1 MTVERERQSQA
12 REDREHGAKG
22 VSRLREVEDGEE
34 RRHQERD
41 QRREPERETHHRGM
55 SEPVDRGDH
64 DSMAGSR
71 RAVREH
77 DAPLLRPDETR
88 CARVA
93 GADAGARPQID
104 RAQPWRWRTLAGR
117 QQMTR
122 WTPGSCRSSPE
133 NARGHEQLDRP
144 PRRGLG
150 GLYELYHRCDGHD
163 WVTRQE
169 LEEPQCN
176 DRHPILGEHVRAV
189 RGDEREQ
196 LPRGGDR
203 LVGDRRDPVEEEVEP
218 AFPVALY
225 AHRVEATVVVLAVP
239 FEEEAQVEQRLG
251 QQLPVLEQQ
260 CHEQASDAAVA
271 VEVRVD
277 GLELHVQEPGRTS
290 GGSKSSAC
298 RYFSNPPS
306 SSPSACGGG
315 GTYAALPGRLPPIQ
329 FWLRRT
335 SPGSF
340 SAPRTPCMS
349 R

>member
-122 WTPGSCRSSPE
+122 WTPGSCRSSPRE
-133 NARGHEQLDRP
+133 RPRPRAARSPAPPWAWWSLRALSPMRRSRLGDAAGARRAAMQRPTSHPGRARARGPRRRARTTPARRRP
-144 PRRGLG
+144 PRRRSSRPRRG
-150 GLYELYHRCDGHD
+150 RS
-163 WVTRQE
+163 
-169 LEEPQCN
+169 
-176 DRHPILGEHVRAV
+176 RAS
-189 RGDEREQ
+189 
-196 LPRGGDR
+196 LPSR
-203 LVGDRRDPVEEEVEP
+203 P
-218 AFPVALY
+218 
-225 AHRVEATVVVLAVP
+225 
-239 FEEEAQVEQRLG
+239 
-251 QQLPVLEQQ
+251 
-260 CHEQASDAAVA
+260 
-271 VEVRVD
+271 
-277 GLELHVQEPGRTS
+277 
-290 GGSKSSAC
+290 
-298 RYFSNPPS
+298 
-306 SSPSACGGG
+306 
-315 GTYAALPGRLPPIQ
+315 
-329 FWLRRT
+329 LR
-335 SPGSF
+335 
-340 SAPRTPCMS
+340 APR
-349 R
+349 